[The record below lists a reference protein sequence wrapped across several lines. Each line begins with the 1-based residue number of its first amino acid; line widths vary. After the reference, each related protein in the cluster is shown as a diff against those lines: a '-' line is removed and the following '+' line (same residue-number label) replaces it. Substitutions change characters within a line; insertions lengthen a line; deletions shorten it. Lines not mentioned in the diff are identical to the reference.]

1 MTLYIG
7 IDDTDVIDSRGTGH
21 LARLIAD
28 DLSANYAVIGVIRH
42 QLLFDAHIPYT
53 AKNSSASILLDAN
66 SDALDALFERVKNFM
81 LANFIVGSD
90 PGLAIAANAQQDII
104 NFGNQAKTDIV
115 TQSTARTLAEK
126 HNIRL
131 AGLGGTNGGI
141 IGALAS
147 LGLAASG
154 NDGRYIRVGTIRDL
168 TGLQS
173 IASLQAAG
181 INSVKTLDG
190 QIVNSGLVLADKL
203 RPSRRNHHPVLF
215 VEATPDGHW
224 LPLKLD

>member
-1 MTLYIG
+1 MLYIG

-28 DLSANYAVIGVIRH
+28 DLSENYAVVGVVRH
-42 QLLFDAHIPYT
+42 QLLFDERIPYT
-53 AKNSSASILLDAN
+53 AKNSSASILVEAD
-66 SDALDALFERVKNFM
+66 SDAIDALFERVKNFM

-90 PGLAIAANAQQDII
+90 PGLAIAANGHQDII
-104 NFGNQAKTDIV
+104 DFGNRAKMDIV
-115 TQSTARTLAEK
+115 TQAKARTLADK
-126 HNIRL
+126 HSILL

-154 NDGRYIRVGTIRDL
+154 NDGRYIRVGTVRDL
-168 TGLQS
+168 TGLLP
-173 IASLQAAG
+173 IESLCAAG
-181 INSVKTLDG
+181 INHVQTVAG
-190 QIVNSGLVLADKL
+190 QVVNSGFVLADKL
-203 RPSRRNHHPVLF
+203 RPARRNHQPVLF
-215 VEATPDGHW
+215 VEAAPDGHW